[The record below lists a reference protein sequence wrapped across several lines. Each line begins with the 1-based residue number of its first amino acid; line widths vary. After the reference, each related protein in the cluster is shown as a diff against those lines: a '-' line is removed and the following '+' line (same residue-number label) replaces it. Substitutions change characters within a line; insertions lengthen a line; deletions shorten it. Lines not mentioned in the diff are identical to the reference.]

1 MMENKEKGY
10 FALVLHAHLPFIR
23 HPEYDDFLEE
33 DWYFEA
39 MCETYIPL
47 LDIYE
52 RLSADN
58 TDFRVTMSLTPPLC
72 NMMSDELLRER
83 FRRYYNQRLELAEK
97 EVVRNRNTAFH
108 DVAKMYERKFRRIRE
123 LYEDYYHGNILDGFK
138 KFQDMGKLEIPT
150 ASCPWRSGKR
160 PSTPR

>member
-1 MMENKEKGY
+1 MENKEKGY

-23 HPEYDDFLEE
+23 HPEHDDFLEE

-52 RLSADN
+52 RLSGEN

-83 FRRYYNQRLELAEK
+83 FRRYYNQRLSWRK
-97 EVVRNRNTAFH
+97 GSGPQPQHPFH
-108 DVAKMYERKFRRIRE
+108 EVAKCTSANSGAYANSTKI
-123 LYEDYYHGNILDGFK
+123 IT
-138 KFQDMGKLEIPT
+138 T
-150 ASCPWRSGKR
+150 AIS
-160 PSTPR
+160 